1 MKRLNEYLIYESKLS
16 DSVFCE
22 QFSKMFVGTKL
33 PQDTIKIILNNI
45 DKDFI
50 QKLSNHFVETDNSNY
65 LAYDPGEDTF
75 INYNDNKDK
84 IIAAKDQLILELTNI
99 KLVPL
104 SSSISG

>member
-22 QFSKMFVGTKL
+22 QFSKMFIGTKL

-84 IIAAKDQLILELTNI
+84 IISQISEYIMKY
-99 KLVPL
+99 KL
-104 SSSISG
+104 

>member
-22 QFSKMFVGTKL
+22 QFSKMFIGTKL

-50 QKLSNHFVETDNSNY
+50 QKLSNYFVETDNSNY

-84 IIAAKDQLILELTNI
+84 IISQLSEYIMKY
-99 KLVPL
+99 KL
-104 SSSISG
+104 

>member
-22 QFSKMFVGTKL
+22 QFSKMFIGTKL

-50 QKLSNHFVETDNSNY
+50 KKLSNYFVETDNSNY

-84 IIAAKDQLILELTNI
+84 IISQISEYIMKY
-99 KLVPL
+99 KL
-104 SSSISG
+104 

>member
-16 DSVFCE
+16 NSVFCE
-22 QFSKMFVGTKL
+22 QFSKMFIGTKL

-50 QKLSNHFVETDNSNY
+50 KKLSNYFVETDNSNY

-84 IIAAKDQLILELTNI
+84 IISQISEYIMKY
-99 KLVPL
+99 KL
-104 SSSISG
+104 

>member
-22 QFSKMFVGTKL
+22 QFSKMFIGTKL

-50 QKLSNHFVETDNSNY
+50 QKLSNHCVETDNSNY

-84 IIAAKDQLILELTNI
+84 IISQLSEYIMKY
-99 KLVPL
+99 KL
-104 SSSISG
+104 

>member
-22 QFSKMFVGTKL
+22 QFSKMFIGTKL

-50 QKLSNHFVETDNSNY
+50 KKLSNYFVETDNSNY
-65 LAYDPGEDTF
+65 LAYDSGEDTF

-84 IIAAKDQLILELTNI
+84 IISQISEYIMKY
-99 KLVPL
+99 KL
-104 SSSISG
+104 

>member
-22 QFSKMFVGTKL
+22 QFSKMFIGTKL

-50 QKLSNHFVETDNSNY
+50 QKLSNYFVETDNSNY

-84 IIAAKDQLILELTNI
+84 IISQISEYIMKY
-99 KLVPL
+99 KL
-104 SSSISG
+104 

>member
-50 QKLSNHFVETDNSNY
+50 EKLSKHFTETDNSNY

-75 INYNDNKDK
+75 INYDDNKDK
-84 IIAAKDQLILELTNI
+84 IISQISEYIMKY
-99 KLVPL
+99 KL
-104 SSSISG
+104 

>member
-22 QFSKMFVGTKL
+22 QFSKMFIGTKL
-33 PQDTIKIILNNI
+33 TQDTIKIILNNI

-50 QKLSNHFVETDNSNY
+50 QKLSKYFVETDNSNY

-84 IIAAKDQLILELTNI
+84 IISQISEYIMKY
-99 KLVPL
+99 KL
-104 SSSISG
+104 

>member
-1 MKRLNEYLIYESKLS
+1 MKRLNEYLICESKLS

-22 QFSKMFVGTKL
+22 QFSKMFIGTKL

-50 QKLSNHFVETDNSNY
+50 QKLSNYFVETDNSNY

-84 IIAAKDQLILELTNI
+84 IISQLSEYIMKY
-99 KLVPL
+99 KL
-104 SSSISG
+104 